1 MSRLGLWLKM
11 MRAQLRQQLTPKAVI
26 RFKLDGVMQ
35 ERGPLHAVMTFI
47 FAYLMLLLIG
57 TVFSTACGVDLLT
70 SFSSSVASL
79 GNVGPGFGEVGSLD
93 NYSGLPAAVKV
104 SNTLLM
110 LLGRLEIFG
119 LIQWFFIRWWR

>member
-1 MSRLGLWLKM
+1 M
-11 MRAQLRQQLTPKAVI
+11 I

-35 ERGPLHAVMTFI
+35 ERETLHAVMTFI
-47 FAYLMLLLIG
+47 FAYLLLLLIG

-93 NYSGLPAAVKV
+93 NYSGLPAMVKV

-119 LIQWFFIRWWR
+119 LIQWFFINGGDNAT

>member
-1 MSRLGLWLKM
+1 
-11 MRAQLRQQLTPKAVI
+11 
-26 RFKLDGVMQ
+26 
-35 ERGPLHAVMTFI
+35 MTFI
-47 FAYLMLLLIG
+47 FAYLLLLLIG

-93 NYSGLPAAVKV
+93 NYSGLPAMVKV

-110 LLGRLEIFG
+110 LLGRLEILG